1 MLWLRLTLKLVFLV
15 SKYGFAT
22 VRFTVREILLLMQ
35 VLTLM
40 QVLRATRA
48 TEAVTEAEETTAK
61 VENHV
66 LKKLRSNLNY
76 TI

>member
-1 MLWLRLTLKLVFLV
+1 LVFLV

-48 TEAVTEAEETTAK
+48 TEAVTEAEGTTAK